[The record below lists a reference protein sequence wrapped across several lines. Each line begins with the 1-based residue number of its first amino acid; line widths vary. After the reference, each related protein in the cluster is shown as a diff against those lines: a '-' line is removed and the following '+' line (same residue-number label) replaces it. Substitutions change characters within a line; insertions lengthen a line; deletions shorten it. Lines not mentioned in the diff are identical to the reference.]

1 MAVLNTPLVTA
12 GSVTAPAVVG
22 LTLSSALNTRF
33 TPGLP
38 VSVARLPG
46 LRGLI
51 RADGFSPLYHFI
63 DPGDAS
69 PSYLYR
75 TGGLAPDPNPTNEF
89 TAVPTGTQATALL
102 DLDVVG
108 NGTSI
113 YNPGTDANDAMVMGP
128 AYTYSALTIYP
139 TFTFATTLTAQASNI
154 RVLQGATGADTLDN
168 IQDVVNNVN
177 EGVTWIAPYGAG
189 DMVGVLQNAIE
200 VASHPTTYQ
209 ATFRAKDYGTS
220 GNAYRAYL
228 SAGTWTDSALGSS
241 GTGGSAIGTIANFSG
256 GANGS
261 GTAPEAG
268 TYRYLYTYVRN
279 ADGAETGPSSVVTA
293 SQGVAQNINVDVL
306 TQSSDSTFDYVRL
319 YRTEDTGVEF
329 FPVDDIPPASFG
341 TPDYVDDT
349 PNGEDAGSLQA
360 FGVVA
365 YDESMFRNYAAGFPP
380 RVRHVATWK
389 GRVWGGGAIL
399 AAPYRIGTASVAGPD
414 TTASDLVTLSTTAVP
429 TEDMVGEVFQVDGT
443 PEQYNIIAVSEST
456 RVITLDRDYEGATV
470 GASPGA
476 SYSIKDKRDPS
487 ALYCS
492 EPFLPNLWPTRN
504 NPGSVDEDGDDEG
517 ITGLIGMDDALI
529 VFSRT
534 SMYRVTGDD
543 VPTWQMHRVP
553 GGAGCVS
560 GQTVVQVRI
569 GTSIGIMWLAPEGVM
584 FYAGGGAPVNLSSDS
599 PDSGID
605 GTLDRINWAHIHLA
619 HARVSQSERVVEFF
633 LPLDD
638 DVVPT
643 HAIVFDLNRRS
654 FSGPDRFSEATCS
667 GTIIDN
673 TGAEVGIM
681 GDRLG
686 CLWELDTGTCDGAF
700 GFEPVQTISSATAR
714 SITVGSSVFPTSGDG
729 LAGVPALV
737 VFAAG
742 TYEYTKIASNT
753 ATVLTL
759 ASDLSTTP
767 SANDQVVVGAIHMI
781 AETGRCMVGDGMEN
795 IILRRLC
802 VLHSPES
809 DGEYHVSLA
818 KDQAALAIPAT
829 GDYTKGDFTDTTGR
843 RFFNW
848 SDRGMLHKF
857 ALHVVEPGV
866 DAAFLGYGFDAHVR
880 EK

>member
-22 LTLSSALNTRF
+22 LTLSSSLNTRF

-51 RADGFSPLYHFI
+51 RADGYSPLYHFI
-63 DPGDAS
+63 DPGDSS

-75 TGGLAPDPNPTNEF
+75 TGGLAPDPSSTG
-89 TAVPTGTQATALL
+89 TAEPTGAQATALL
-102 DLDVVG
+102 DLDVTIPAAGV
-108 NGTSI
+108 
-113 YNPGTDANDAMVMGP
+113 YNPGTDANDAMVLGP
-128 AYTYSALTIYP
+128 AYTHSGLTIYP
-139 TFTFATTLTAQASNI
+139 TFTFATTLTAQASSI
-154 RVLQGATGADTLDN
+154 RVLKGSTGADTINN
-168 IQDVVNNVN
+168 IEDVINNVN

-189 DMVGVLQNAIE
+189 DMVGVLQNAVEIGTDPSPQTWR
-200 VASHPTTYQ
+200 VLFQ
-209 ATFRAKDYGTS
+209 AKDYGTS

-228 SAGTWTDSALGSS
+228 SAGTWTDSALGGS
-241 GTGGSAIGTIANFSG
+241 GTGGSAIGTIANFASG
-256 GANGS
+256 SNGS
-261 GTAPEAG
+261 GDAPEAG
-268 TYRYLYTYVRN
+268 TYRYLWTCVRN
-279 ADGAETGPSSVVTA
+279 ADGAETGPSSVFSA
-293 SQGVAQNINVDVL
+293 SQGVAQEINIDGLVANPD
-306 TQSSDSTFDYVRL
+306 SSFDYVRL

-329 FPVDDIPPASFG
+329 FPVVDIDPDDFG

-399 AAPYRIGTASVAGPD
+399 AAPYRIDTAIVTNGSD
-414 TTASDLVTLSTTAVP
+414 TVTFENGTAVP
-429 TEDMVGEVFQVDGT
+429 TQDMVGEVFQMDGT
-443 PEQYNIIAVSEST
+443 PEQYNIISVDEST
-456 RVITLDRDYEGATV
+456 PPSLTLDRGYEGTSV
-470 GASPGA
+470 ASPGGN
-476 SYSIKDKRDPS
+476 YSIKDKRDPS

-553 GGAGCVS
+553 GGAGCVA
-560 GQTVVQVRI
+560 GQTVVQVRV
-569 GTSIGIMWLAPEGVM
+569 GTSVGIMWLAPEGVM

-667 GTIIDN
+667 GTVIDN

-681 GDRLG
+681 GDRIG

-729 LAGVPALV
+729 LTGVPALV
-737 VFAAG
+737 VFADG
-742 TYEYTKIASNT
+742 TYEYTKVASNT

-759 ASDLSTTP
+759 ASDLSSTP
-767 SANDQVVVGAIHMI
+767 AADDQVVVGAIHMI

-818 KDQAALAIPAT
+818 KDQASLAVPAT

-866 DAAFLGYGFDAHVR
+866 DAAFIGYGFDAHVR